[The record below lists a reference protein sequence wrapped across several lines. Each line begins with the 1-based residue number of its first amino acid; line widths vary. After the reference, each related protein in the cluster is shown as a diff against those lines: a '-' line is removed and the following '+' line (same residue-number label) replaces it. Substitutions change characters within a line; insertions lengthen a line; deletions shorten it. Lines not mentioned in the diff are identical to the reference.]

1 MSAELSS
8 LLSQSHFG
16 NTLQAYCASA
26 LAFGISFA
34 AFLILRALGV
44 GRLRKLAEQSG
55 VAFTRLLAEVFGTA
69 GIFELALVA
78 IFIGTRSLILP
89 PAFERMLRIVL
100 VVVLS
105 WRAVTMIQGVV
116 SYAIGKTTE
125 KVGLEDVHA
134 SSAARNMKF
143 LINGFLWITA
153 GLFVL
158 DNLGVDI
165 TAAVA
170 GLGIGGIA
178 VALASQHILGDLFS
192 SFVIYIDKPFKVGDF
207 IVVGDLMGV
216 VENIGVKTTRLR
228 SIGGEMLVFSNSDL
242 TGSRIRNYK
251 HMRERRIA
259 FGFGVEYRTL
269 PARVREIPRIVGDIM
284 SGIDKVRADRVHFKR
299 FGPSSLDFEAV
310 YHVLSSDYALY
321 MDIQQKINL
330 AMMDSFRQKGIGFAF
345 PTQTV
350 YLENV
355 AQAVPQKAQGSPT

>member
-1 MSAELSS
+1 MTAELSS
-8 LLSQSHFG
+8 FLSQSYFG
-16 NTLQAYCASA
+16 NSLQAYGAGS
-26 LAFGISFA
+26 LACGLSFA
-34 AFLILRALGV
+34 AFLVLRRLGV

-55 VAFTRLLAEVFGTA
+55 VAFTGLLAEVFGRA
-69 GIFELALVA
+69 GIFELALVS
-78 IFIGTRSLILP
+78 IFIGTRSLALA
-89 PAFERMLRIVL
+89 PAFERILHIML

-105 WRAVTMIQGVV
+105 WRAVTMIQDII

-125 KVGLEDVHA
+125 KVGLEDAHA
-134 SSAARNMKF
+134 SSAAQNMKF
-143 LINGFLWITA
+143 ILNGVLWIAA

-192 SFVIYIDKPFKVGDF
+192 SFVIHIDKPFKVGDF
-207 IVVGDLMGV
+207 IIVGELMGV
-216 VENIGVKTTRLR
+216 VENIGIKTTRLR
-228 SIGGEMLVFSNSDL
+228 SLSGEVLIFSNSDL
-242 TGSRIRNYK
+242 TGSRIRNNK
-251 HMRERRIA
+251 HMRERRVA
-259 FGFGVEYRTL
+259 FSFGVEYRT
-269 PARVREIPRIVGDIM
+269 PASRVREIPRIVGDII
-284 SGIDKVRADRVHFKR
+284 SGVDKVRADRVHFKS

-321 MDIQQKINL
+321 MDIQQQINL

-355 AQAVPQKAQGSPT
+355 AAAVPRNGPQTM